1 METTIA
7 TNTITSQ
14 YGIEEGAEFISGT
27 VMGVTEAS
35 HDGNVDATLLNQ
47 GEDNTTTLNL
57 DYSLNNGL
65 NIFL

>member
-14 YGIEEGAEFISGT
+14 YGIEEGTEFISGA

-35 HDGNVDATLLNQ
+35 HDGDVDVTLLNQ
-47 GEDNTTTLNL
+47 VKTILL
-57 DYSLNNGL
+57 L
-65 NIFL
+65 

>member
-14 YGIEEGAEFISGT
+14 SGNEEGTEFISGT

-35 HDGNVDATLLNQ
+35 NDGDVDATLLNQ
-47 GEDNTTTLNL
+47 VKTILL
-57 DYSLNNGL
+57 L
-65 NIFL
+65 I

>member
-14 YGIEEGAEFISGT
+14 YGIEEGTEFISGT

-35 HDGNVDATLLNQ
+35 HDGDVDATLLNQ
-47 GEDNTTTLNL
+47 VKTILL
-57 DYSLNNGL
+57 L
-65 NIFL
+65 